1 MDLEC
6 KLLQAVVNGTSFS
19 YTAVFFVVESLVRQ
33 KVVVWSFIN
42 VTGTLIS
49 F

>member
-1 MDLEC
+1 MGLDC
-6 KLLQAVVNGTSFS
+6 KLLQVLGNGTPFS

-33 KVVVWSFIN
+33 KVVVWSFVN
-42 VTGTLIS
+42 VTRTLVS